1 MRRPFVI
8 VSDADMDRL
17 SRLVRALKHSLFRDQ
32 QQLELLDQT
41 LESAEVRLPDR
52 VPRDIIRMNSRAR
65 VFDFDT
71 RQKEVYTLVFP
82 DEANFSSRAI
92 SVLAPLGI
100 ALLGRKQGDIIEAR
114 VPGGI
119 RRLRV
124 DRVLQRSRVA
134 SESVRENQRAGSK
147 GHLGTRVRQAH
158 LAA

>member
-1 MRRPFVI
+1 MQRPFAI
-8 VSDADMDRL
+8 VSDADMERL

-41 LESAEVRLPDR
+41 LESAEVRLPAR
-52 VPRDIIRMNSRAR
+52 VPGDIIRMNSSVR

-71 RQKEVYTLVFP
+71 GQKEVYMLVFP
-82 DEANFSSRAI
+82 EEANFSRRAI

-134 SESVRENQRAGSK
+134 SERVRDNQKAGSK
-147 GHLGTRVRQAH
+147 GHLGTRVQRAH

>member
-1 MRRPFVI
+1 MQSPFAI
-8 VSDADMDRL
+8 VSDADMERL

-65 VFDFDT
+65 VFDFET
-71 RQKEVYTLVFP
+71 RQTEVYTLVFP
-82 DEANFSSRAI
+82 EEANFSWRAI

-124 DRVLQRSRVA
+124 DRLLHRSCAPSGRVRDDQRV
-134 SESVRENQRAGSK
+134 GSK
-147 GHLGTRVRQAH
+147 GHLGTRVKPAH

>member
-1 MRRPFVI
+1 MKRSSII
-8 VSDADMDRL
+8 VTDTDMDRL

-41 LESAEVRLPDR
+41 LESAEVRFSAR
-52 VPRDIIRMNSRAR
+52 VPRDIIRMNSRVR

-71 RQKEVYTLVFP
+71 RQKEIYTLVFP
-82 DEANFSSRAI
+82 EDANFSRGMI

-100 ALLGRKQGDIIEAR
+100 ALLGRKQGDVIEAR

-124 DRVLQRSRVA
+124 ERVLYPSRMASGMGGAYQRV
-134 SESVRENQRAGSK
+134 GSK
-147 GHLGTRVRQAH
+147 RNAGTRAQPAH

>member
-1 MRRPFVI
+1 MQRPFAI
-8 VSDADMDRL
+8 VSDADMERL

-41 LESAEVRLPDR
+41 LESAEVRLLAR
-52 VPRDIIRMNSRAR
+52 VPRDIIRMNSSVR

-71 RQKEVYTLVFP
+71 GQKEVYMLVFP
-82 DEANFSSRAI
+82 EEANFSRRAI

-124 DRVLQRSRVA
+124 DRVLQRSRLA
-134 SESVRENQRAGSK
+134 SVRVRENQKAGSK
-147 GHLGTRVRQAH
+147 GHLGTRVQQAH

>member
-1 MRRPFVI
+1 MQSPFAI
-8 VSDADMDRL
+8 VSDADMERL

-41 LESAEVRLPDR
+41 LESAEVRLLAR
-52 VPRDIIRMNSRAR
+52 VPRDIIRMNSSVR

-82 DEANFSSRAI
+82 EEANFSRRMI

-124 DRVLQRSRVA
+124 ERVLHRSCVA
-134 SESVRENQRAGSK
+134 SERVRDDQRAGSK
-147 GHLGTRVRQAH
+147 KHLGTRVQPAH